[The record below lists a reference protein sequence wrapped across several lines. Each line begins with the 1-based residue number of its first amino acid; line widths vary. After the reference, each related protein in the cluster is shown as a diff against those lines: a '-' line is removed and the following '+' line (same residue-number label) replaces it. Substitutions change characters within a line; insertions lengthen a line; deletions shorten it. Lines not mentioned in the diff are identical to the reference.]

1 MSGTFPSNKVRAL
14 NFKNNHPNIVT
25 TSLSGRRQ
33 VKSQGQQFFSF
44 TIQTPILSI
53 ADYNE
58 VMGFLASQRG
68 QFDQFSVNLPHLS
81 DPAGSIT
88 SNTLAVNEPS
98 GADAGATSIAVDG
111 GVASATGYMKKGDFI
126 RFISTGTTANNTKVY
141 VLTADLDLDG
151 TGAGTLNIEPG
162 LIDSVNNDSTVETNN
177 VTFTVYQT
185 GATQEYDV
193 GVEGFAQVEIDV
205 AESIGSVT

>member
-1 MSGTFPSNKVRAL
+1 
-14 NFKNNHPNIVT
+14 
-25 TSLSGRRQ
+25 
-33 VKSQGQQFFSF
+33 
-44 TIQTPILSI
+44 
-53 ADYNE
+53 
-58 VMGFLASQRG
+58 
-68 QFDQFSVNLPHLS
+68 LS